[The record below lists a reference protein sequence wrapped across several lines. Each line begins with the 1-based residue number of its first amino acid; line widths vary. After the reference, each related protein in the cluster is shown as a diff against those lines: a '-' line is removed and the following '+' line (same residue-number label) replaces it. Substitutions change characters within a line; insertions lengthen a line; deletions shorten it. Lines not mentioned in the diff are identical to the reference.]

1 MVTEGTLE
9 LRPDGWEISYEE
21 SELTGLKGVHTS
33 FASQNGVITLTRSG
47 ALIRRWSFR
56 RGRHDSLYQTEFGA
70 LMITVTARALED
82 ALSEQGGTVDLS
94 YGIEIEQTA
103 AGTIDYHLDVK
114 IK

>member
-1 MVTEGTLE
+1 
-9 LRPDGWEISYEE
+9 
-21 SELTGLKGVHTS
+21 
-33 FASQNGVITLTRSG
+33 
-47 ALIRRWSFR
+47 
-56 RGRHDSLYQTEFGA
+56 
-70 LMITVTARALED
+70 MITVTARALED